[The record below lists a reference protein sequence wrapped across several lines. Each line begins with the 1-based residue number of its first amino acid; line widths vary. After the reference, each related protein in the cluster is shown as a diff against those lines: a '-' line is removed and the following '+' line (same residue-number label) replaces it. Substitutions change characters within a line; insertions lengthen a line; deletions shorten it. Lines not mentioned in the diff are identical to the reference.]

1 MACIMSG
8 ILATAFAHRYPSLG
22 KFENN
27 LQLTSLLVMFVNL
40 GIGAM
45 TKIPSENIPNDIDQY
60 VDTVVLNILVV
71 AANVLVIGMLA
82 STICMKI
89 RMYMQTAYCVPFVF
103 YVNI

>member
-1 MACIMSG
+1 MSG
-8 ILATAFAHRYPSLG
+8 ILATTFAYCRPILG

-27 LQLTSLLVMFVNL
+27 LQLTSLLVTFVNL

-45 TKIPSENIPNDIDQY
+45 TKIPSENIPHDIDQY
-60 VDTVVLNILVV
+60 VDTVVFNILVV

-82 STICMKI
+82 GTIYMKI
-89 RMYMQTAYCVPFVF
+89 LMYMQVYCVSFVF